1 MDRILGAVDVEALT
15 TQVIAYIPNV
25 VGALLVLIL
34 FWGLF
39 KVGKRALE
47 AALQRA
53 DVSDQATRLLSRLLK
68 YVVGVIAFLTAAD
81 QLGINVAALIAGL
94 GVAGLAL
101 SFAAQD
107 TVANLI
113 SGIAIIIDRP
123 FTEGDWIAVGGMHA
137 SVGDIRLRTTVLTTF
152 DNETV
157 VVPNK
162 DLAQERVINYTL
174 TPRAR
179 ARVSIGIAYKEDM
192 QQAREILL
200 NTIAGDDRI
209 LKEPAPAVVVT
220 GLGDSS
226 VNLELRFWTEDPL
239 LKYSLIWEYTEK
251 CKRAFDE
258 SSVEIPFPHMQLF
271 LEKSEGL
278 ELLSRK

>member
-1 MDRILGAVDVEALT
+1 MDRILGAVDVEVLT

-200 NTIAGDDRI
+200 HTIAGDDRI